1 MSDLPPAP
9 PTSEPSPAESA
20 TAPRPMGRQATIF
33 VALIIAAAAVAL
45 FWPRGDGSFEAPGG
59 FLTDGAGRAQTL
71 GPRMAPVT
79 LVHFWATWCPPCI
92 SEIPTLD
99 RLADDLQT
107 HPEFRVV
114 MVAVED
120 DVDKVRTFLGGDAE
134 GVLYDSTWE
143 VAHRYGTRQLPETYL
158 VVRGQVQQKWEGAQ
172 DWNDPELRQRVSQA
186 LAEVGVQ
193 VASSALR

>member
-1 MSDLPPAP
+1 
-9 PTSEPSPAESA
+9 
-20 TAPRPMGRQATIF
+20 MGRQATLF
-33 VALIIAAAAVAL
+33 VALIIVAALVAL

-59 FLTDGAGRAQTL
+59 FLTDDAGRPQTL

-92 SEIPTLD
+92 SEIPTLT
-99 RLADDLQT
+99 RLVDDLQP
-107 HPEFRVV
+107 HPEFRVL

-120 DVDKVRTFLGGDAE
+120 DVDKVRTFLGGDA
-134 GVLYDSTWE
+134 GDVLYDPSWD

-172 DWNDPELRQRVSQA
+172 DWNDPALRQRVNEA

-193 VASSALR
+193 VAGR